1 MIATQQ
7 KSPLFFLLMSIGTLV
22 TASAF
27 PAVAKRK
34 VLSDLSGG
42 FCRSW
47 KFGGKLPSSRVSLR
61 VRE

>member
-1 MIATQQ
+1 MTATL
-7 KSPLFFLLMSIGTLV
+7 KSSPFLLLLVSIDMLA
-22 TASAF
+22 TARAF

-47 KFGGKLPSSRVSLR
+47 KFGGKLSAHRSLLG
-61 VRE
+61 